1 MLMAGKPTLIVPIVL
16 EQGLMA
22 RRVRQ
27 FGAGLDAS
35 SKRPGMLVERL
46 GRLLDDPRFATGKA
60 RLEHAP
66 ECVVVIDEIFA
77 TRTLDEWRV
86 TLAGLTTPWMVVQT
100 AAEASHDPQVEAN
113 GFVVDVEGATTT
125 FPLVASPVQVDG
137 APPMLT
143 RAPDH
148 GEQTEEVLLE
158 LGRTWDE
165 IAALKASGAV
175 L

>member
-1 MLMAGKPTLIVPIVL
+1 
-16 EQGLMA
+16 
-22 RRVRQ
+22 
-27 FGAGLDAS
+27 
-35 SKRPGMLVERL
+35 
-46 GRLLDDPRFATGKA
+46 
-60 RLEHAP
+60 
-66 ECVVVIDEIFA
+66 
-77 TRTLDEWRV
+77 
-86 TLAGLTTPWMVVQT
+86 MVVQT
-100 AAEASHDPQVEAN
+100 AAEASDDPQVIAN

-125 FPLVASPVQVDG
+125 FPLVASPVLVDG
-137 APPMLT
+137 APPTLT